1 MFANHKLS
9 VTVGIPIWNSQAE
22 AEAAVQDAL
31 SQDYPGLGEILIS
44 ISDSEVEKSDFTF
57 LLTMDTRIRIIFSCE
72 ALSLYENFRRLI
84 DEASGDLFVWFC
96 GDDRHSANFLSFHA
110 NQHSSI
116 SNLVLSTS
124 SYEFWEYDQKAVSL
138 LRPLESF
145 RINWARVTSR
155 LLNNTGRYVVPTHL
169 WFGVWNLEY
178 LRKKWPM
185 PSFDWLD
192 LYLLQS
198 ALRNEKVTIEVNG
211 VTDFRAG
218 MKVNSGVKK
227 IGSKHGVYRYAKF
240 SCKDIVESKLSMWKK
255 VLGFIVVLKVVIK
268 TWKINEF

>member
-1 MFANHKLS
+1 VFAKSKLS
-9 VTVGIPIWNSQAE
+9 VTVGIPIWNSHAE
-22 AEAAVQDAL
+22 AKAAVQDAL
-31 SQDYPGLGEILIS
+31 NQDYCCLGEILIS
-44 ISDSEVEKSDFTF
+44 ISDPKVEKSDFTF
-57 LLTMDTRIRIIFSCE
+57 LLTMDARIRIIFSCA

-96 GDDRHSANFLSFHA
+96 GDDRHSANYLSFHA
-110 NQHSSI
+110 GQHSSI
-116 SNLVLSTS
+116 SSLVLSTS
-124 SYEFWEYDQKAVSL
+124 SYQFWEYDQKSVSL
-138 LRPLESF
+138 VRPLESLQ
-145 RINWARVTSR
+145 INWARVTSI
-155 LLNNTGRYVVPTHL
+155 LLTNTGRYVVPTHL

-198 ALRNEKVTIEVNG
+198 ALRSEKVTIEVNG

-227 IGSKHGVYRYAKF
+227 IGSKHGVYRYVKL
-240 SCKDIVESKLSMWKK
+240 SCKDIVESNLSMCKK
-255 VLGFIVVLKVVIK
+255 VLGFIVVFRVVLI
-268 TWKINEF
+268 TRKINKL